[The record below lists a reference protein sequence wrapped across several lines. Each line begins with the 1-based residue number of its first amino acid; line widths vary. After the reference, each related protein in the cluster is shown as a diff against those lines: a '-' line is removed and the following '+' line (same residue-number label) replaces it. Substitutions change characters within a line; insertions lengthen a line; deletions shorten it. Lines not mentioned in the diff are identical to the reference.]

1 MLVAVT
7 SEPCWAANARSAAAP
22 VMITEWPATLNSEYG
37 SPAAGLR
44 LLTMSHRPRYGC
56 LPPQYGQDM
65 SDAHHMSRQ
74 NSRPGRDSVGRRHEM
89 IEEPGEASQV
99 TADPV
104 MGDLQIRWFACRW
117 PLTLAVLAERPTSR
131 RAGPGLYPSPQVS
144 PRRRPGPVSRFGV
157 PAEAWGLWM
166 GRGWW
171 RGWVR

>member
-1 MLVAVT
+1 MLFRDGPPGPAKALLVAVT

-44 LLTMSHRPRYGC
+44 LLTMGHRPRYGC

-104 MGDLQIRWFACRW
+104 MGDLRIRWFACRW

-131 RAGPGLYPSPQVS
+131 RAGPGFVS
-144 PRRRPGPVSRFGV
+144 LTSGISAPPPGPGV
-157 PAEAWGLWM
+157 P
-166 GRGWW
+166 
-171 RGWVR
+171 V